1 MDIIYS
7 QRFIDEFKDI
17 LEFIA
22 KDSLTNSLNF
32 EAELKSKINALGF
45 MPYRFRQSTKIDDK
59 NVRDMVFRG
68 YVIIY
73 AVEQECIKV
82 LGIYK
87 AKAWKP

>member
-7 QRFIDEFKDI
+7 QRFIDELKDI
-17 LEFIA
+17 LDFIA
-22 KDSLTNSLNF
+22 KDSLTNSLKF
-32 EAELKSKINALGF
+32 EQELKSKINTLNF

-59 NVRDMVFRG
+59 NVRDMVFKG

>member
-32 EAELKSKINALGF
+32 EAELKAKSMRLALCH
-45 MPYRFRQSTKIDDK
+45 IVLDK
-59 NVRDMVFRG
+59 
-68 YVIIY
+68 
-73 AVEQECIKV
+73 AQK
-82 LGIYK
+82 
-87 AKAWKP
+87 